1 MKESLYWLYL
11 QAFALKNI
19 VRDVFCP
26 MRAYSERK
34 PITLPWLWIGAE
46 TSPGH
51 FMSVTEI
58 VNDNIQS
65 GINVTSEW
73 LEEVTGLTNVIS
85 WKYLDKT
92 LKEVDFPLTGII
104 IQE

>member
-1 MKESLYWLYL
+1 MKRYKK
-11 QAFALKNI
+11 FKNTN
-19 VRDVFCP
+19 
-26 MRAYSERK
+26 Y
-34 PITLPWLWIGAE
+34 PWLWIGAE

-51 FMSVTEI
+51 FMSVTEL
-58 VNDNIQS
+58 VNDNIQPGS
-65 GINVTSEW
+65 NVTSEW
-73 LEEVTGLTNVIS
+73 LEQVTGLTNVIS

>member
-19 VRDVFCP
+19 VRDTFCP
-26 MRAYSERK
+26 MRAYTQRK
-34 PITLPWLWIGAE
+34 PMTLPWLWIGAE